1 MIARPP
7 DSAKRAPVNTPEG
20 SSTEMLEHYRALV
33 SRLVTTTPPLRTLG
47 LTSCVGGEGVSTVA
61 SHLARAAASFG
72 LGRVL
77 LVDAH
82 LARPSLHHLFA
93 LESWPGL
100 AEVLLE
106 SVPVGDLV
114 QPTGVTNL
122 SVLTAGRV
130 GERSARLPDAL
141 EETPLEGFQED
152 FDLAVFDLPATA
164 AGPATARLAARLGG
178 AILVIEAESTPSDS
192 ALREAELLAQAGVR
206 LLGVAF
212 NKRRQYVPSWLH
224 RHL

>member
-7 DSAKRAPVNTPEG
+7 DIAKRAPVNTPQG
-20 SSTEMLEHYRALV
+20 ASTEMLEHYRVLV
-33 SRLVTTTPPLRTLG
+33 SRLVSTTPPLRTLG
-47 LTSCVGGEGVSTVA
+47 LTSCASGEGVSTVA
-61 SHLARAAASFG
+61 AHLARAAATFG

-77 LVDAH
+77 LVDAN
-82 LARPSLHHLFA
+82 LARPSVHHLFT

-122 SVLTAGRV
+122 AVLTAGRV
-130 GERSARLPDAL
+130 GQRLAQLQDAL
-141 EETPLEGFQED
+141 EEAPLEEFQEG
-152 FDLAVFDLPATA
+152 FDLTLFDLPATA
-164 AGPATARLAARLGG
+164 AGPTAARLAARLGG
-178 AILVIEAESTPSDS
+178 AVLVLEAESTPSDAAS
-192 ALREAELLAQAGVR
+192 RETELLAQAGVR
-206 LLGVAF
+206 LLGVVF